1 MVDYV
6 IRMLTTEDAAA
17 FRNLRLS
24 ALEASPRSFGSSLA
38 EESARPFDWFE
49 QTLAE
54 DRIAGALSVDSGLV
68 GTVAVKRQAGEKHAH
83 KGIVWNVFVSEA
95 ARGRGLGR
103 VLLDHVIAECR
114 GWVDELRLSV
124 SATNKAA
131 HQLYLAAGFE
141 QYGYEPRA
149 LRVGAEFVD
158 ERLMW
163 RGVLS

>member
-1 MVDYV
+1 MADYR
-6 IRMLTTEDAAA
+6 IRLLTTEDAAA
-17 FRNLRLS
+17 FRSLRLS
-24 ALEASPRSFGSSLA
+24 ALEVSPASFGSSLA
-38 EESARPFDWFE
+38 EESARPLVWFE
-49 QTLAE
+49 RTVAE
-54 DRIAGALSVDSGLV
+54 DRIAGAFSAEGALL

-83 KGIVWNVFVSEA
+83 KGMVWGVFVSET
-95 ARGRGLGR
+95 ARGSGLGR
-103 VLLDHVIAECR
+103 TLIDHAIAECR

-141 QYGYEPRA
+141 QYGFEPRA

-163 RGVLS
+163 RSVLS